1 MSWPATLD
9 FATLTDSE
17 RLTALLGTLFEPTP
31 PLRRVLVP
39 AVLFRAS
46 TAPPASYAALVDL
59 CAAIGADWDW
69 DTKAQFIQGH
79 PVIGEVKGLSA
90 HSSKEQ
96 GSGTPAVV
104 LDRLAHLNAVYE
116 AVWPGLRFI
125 TFVAGRPRAA
135 IVNEMEANIGIAQS
149 PQPLPDTYDTR
160 EPALGSSTVQ
170 RLTRE
175 KYSDEWKSEC
185 DRALVD
191 VWRIGHARL
200 GNMGL
205 E

>member
-1 MSWPATLD
+1 MSYPAVLE
-9 FATLTDSE
+9 FATVTDAE
-17 RLTALLGTLFEPTP
+17 RLTGLLGNLFEPTP
-31 PLRRVLVP
+31 SLRRVLVP

-46 TAPPASYAALVDL
+46 TNPPKSYGELVDL
-59 CAAIGADWDW
+59 CAQIGEGWDW
-69 DTKAQFIQGH
+69 DTKAEFIQGH

-96 GSGTPAVV
+96 GSGTPKVV

-116 AVWPGLRFI
+116 VVWPGLRFI
-125 TFVAGRPRAA
+125 TFVAGRPRAV
-135 IVNEMEANIGIAQS
+135 IVNEMEDNIGIPVS
-149 PQPLPDTYDTR
+149 PQPLQDSFATN
-160 EPALGSSTVQ
+160 EPACDSSTVKQ
-170 RLTRE
+170 LTRE
-175 KYSDEWKSEC
+175 KYGDEWKKEC

-205 E
+205 K